1 MAAVTEEQVL
11 EALKGVSDPDQGAD
25 IVSLGMVSG
34 LVVKDGNVGFSIEVD
49 PERGPQ
55 LEPLRKAAEAA
66 VDNLSGVLS
75 VTAVLTAE
83 REAPSSGG
91 GAGGDQGQQPDPQQA
106 PQPLAPGVKNIVAV
120 ASGTGGVGKSTTA
133 INLALGL
140 AAA

>member
-83 REAPSSGG
+83 REAPSLGG
-91 GAGGDQGQQPDPQQA
+91 GAGGDQGQQPDPA
-106 PQPLAPGVKNIVAV
+106 TTGPVPTSVSRVDVLADARVVL
-120 ASGTGGVGKSTTA
+120 S
-133 INLALGL
+133 ALSQTQSL
-140 AAA
+140 SSP

>member
-1 MAAVTEEQVL
+1 M
-11 EALKGVSDPDQGAD
+11 SDPDKGAD

-34 LVVKDGNVGFSIEVD
+34 LVVKEGNVGFSIEVD

-66 VDNLSGVLS
+66 VDNQQAGSRRRNHLRLACFIGCRLS

-91 GAGGDQGQQPDPQQA
+91 GAGGDQGPQQPDPRR
-106 PQPLAPGVKNIVAV
+106 
-120 ASGTGGVGKSTTA
+120 
-133 INLALGL
+133 
-140 AAA
+140 